1 MWLYHLVNSVCPAPV
16 TVLRNT
22 RVQRQ
27 EPEKARRVEDLVK
40 ESPARYERHERLL
53 ESLS

>member
-1 MWLYHLVNSVCPAPV
+1 MHQLVNSARSARV
-16 TVLRNT
+16 TVLQNT

-27 EPEKARRVEDLVK
+27 EPEKARRVEDLVE